1 MKSMVLLSIAL
12 CDFYLI
18 INVILTTH
26 VNLSPFKKKKKTKK
40 NTYLFLWLHQALVG
54 ACRIFF
60 SAVACSIFL
69 YGSDGK
75 ESS

>member
-26 VNLSPFKKKKKTKK
+26 VNLSPFFKKKKK
-40 NTYLFLWLHQALVG
+40 NLFISLAAPGLSW
-54 ACRIFF
+54 
-60 SAVACSIFL
+60 SM
-69 YGSDGK
+69 
-75 ESS
+75 

>member
-26 VNLSPFKKKKKTKK
+26 VNLSPFFKKKKKT
-40 NTYLFLWLHQALVG
+40 YLFLWMHQALVG